1 MQPHCEWHTGA
12 SESTRSG
19 LDSAVTAA
27 RFVRGGSGWGTHRAR
42 NAGDWIAAV
51 AHARVRVADD
61 GRRIAQLG
69 TRYIYAG
76 CLSDV
81 DVDAGCLSDRLEGDG
96 QGHSSQQHG
105 VRQM

>member
-1 MQPHCEWHTGA
+1 M
-12 SESTRSG
+12 
-19 LDSAVTAA
+19 
-27 RFVRGGSGWGTHRAR
+27 
-42 NAGDWIAAV
+42 

-61 GRRIAQLG
+61 GRCIAQLG

-105 VRQM
+105 VRPKFCEACEYGRAGVYMLCVIIMNAVS